1 MLTSL
6 LLQLHLR
13 RKENLPS
20 VKWLPLGITV
30 YAECSFSLFQMH
42 FKALLVKEKINVQ
55 SRIFGF
61 AYNSGLLYFGYFV
74 FPDDFKVILLT

>member
-1 MLTSL
+1 MLISL

-42 FKALLVKEKINVQ
+42 FKAFNLLVKEK
-55 SRIFGF
+55 SMFSPAF
-61 AYNSGLLYFGYFV
+61 SGSPIILV
-74 FPDDFKVILLT
+74 FFILAILFSQMILR